1 MSLQNKTEKEL
12 IYDFDNPLRN
22 KTKNNILISAE
33 YLFGNK
39 GINGTSTR
47 DININANQK
56 NSSSLSYHFGNK
68 ENLIDSILIYRISE
82 LEKIRIKE
90 YNNLLATKKNITKK
104 DLMNLLLG
112 PVLEKISKDSLWKN
126 FISFYEQVI
135 VFNESEIIANRYIK
149 VIDTYAKGTKK
160 IYRHLN
166 KIGTG
171 RDLDISVKKRHD
183 FLCFFICSL
192 SHTKKTEPQLIS
204 ETTYVD
210 YLEKISLDILLS

>member
-39 GINGTSTR
+39 GINETSTR
-47 DININANQK
+47 DINIHANQK

-90 YNNLLATKKNITKK
+90 YNNLLAAKKNITKE
-104 DLMNLLLG
+104 DLINLLLG
-112 PVLEKISKDSLWKN
+112 PVIEKISKDPLWKN

-135 VFNESEIIANRYIK
+135 VFNESEIITNRYIK

-171 RDLDISVKKRHD
+171 KNLDISVKKRHD

-204 ETTYVD
+204 EKTYID

>member
-1 MSLQNKTEKEL
+1 MSLLKKNEKEL
-12 IYDFDNPLRN
+12 IFDSNDPFRN

-39 GINGTSTR
+39 GINQTSTR
-47 DININANQK
+47 DINIHANQK

-68 ENLIDSILIYRISE
+68 ENLIDSISE
-82 LEKIRIKE
+82 LEKIRIKK
-90 YNNLLATKKNITKK
+90 YDNLKTTKKNITKK
-104 DLMNLLLG
+104 DLMKLLLG
-112 PVLEKISKDSLWKN
+112 PVIDKISNDPLWKD

-135 VFNESEIIANRYIK
+135 VFNESEIITNKYIK

-160 IYRHLN
+160 IYRELN

-171 RDLDISVKKRHD
+171 KNLDISVKKRHD

-192 SHTKKTEPQLIS
+192 SHTKKTKPKLIN
-204 ETTYVD
+204 EKTYVD

>member
-1 MSLQNKTEKEL
+1 MSLLKKNEKEL
-12 IYDFDNPLRN
+12 IFDSNDPFRN

-39 GINGTSTR
+39 GINQTSTR
-47 DININANQK
+47 DINIHANQK

-82 LEKIRIKE
+82 LEKIRIKK
-90 YNNLLATKKNITKK
+90 YDNLKTTKKNITKK
-104 DLMNLLLG
+104 DLMKLLLG
-112 PVLEKISKDSLWKN
+112 PVIDKISNDPLWKD

-135 VFNESEIIANRYIK
+135 VFNESEIITNKYIK

-160 IYRHLN
+160 IYRELN

-171 RDLDISVKKRHD
+171 KNLDISVKKRHD

-192 SHTKKTEPQLIS
+192 SHTKKTKPKLIN
-204 ETTYVD
+204 EKTYVD

>member
-1 MSLQNKTEKEL
+1 MTLLKKNEQEL
-12 IYDFDNPLRN
+12 IYDFNDPFRN

-39 GINGTSTR
+39 GINETSTR
-47 DININANQK
+47 DINIHANQK

-90 YNNLLATKKNITKK
+90 YNNLITTKKNITKK
-104 DLMNLLLG
+104 DLMKLLLG
-112 PVLEKISKDSLWKN
+112 PVIEKISKDPLWKN

-135 VFNESEIIANRYIK
+135 VFNESEIITNRYMK

-160 IYRHLN
+160 IYRNLN

-171 RDLDISVKKRHD
+171 KDLDISVKKRHD

-192 SHTKKTEPQLIS
+192 SHTRKTEPQLIS
-204 ETTYVD
+204 QKTYVD